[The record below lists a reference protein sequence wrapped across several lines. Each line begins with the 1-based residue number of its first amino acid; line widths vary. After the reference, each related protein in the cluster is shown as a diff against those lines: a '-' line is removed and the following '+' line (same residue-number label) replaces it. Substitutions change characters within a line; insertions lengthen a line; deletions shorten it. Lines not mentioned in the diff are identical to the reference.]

1 MKGNGL
7 VQQPMLDLN
16 LAQGA
21 DFAAKD
27 DAQSCSTQPRNRAA
41 REQQTRLSQLLA
53 AVKSRLP

>member
-1 MKGNGL
+1 
-7 VQQPMLDLN
+7 MLDLN